1 MARITKGKHKLSR
14 RERYDLYPRLNDQ
27 SQIPKRLARRTPP
40 GEHKVYSPLSQ
51 YALQFREKQK
61 VKRLYGLLE
70 RQFRRFFK
78 MASKAKGETGLVLLR
93 LLELR
98 LDNCVFR
105 AGFAK
110 TRDQARQMT
119 THGHIKVN
127 GKKVNIPSYILKVG
141 DVVTVSSKI
150 TNLPWYDEIKKIS
163 EVYVPPSWIQKIS
176 IDTATVVS
184 LPQRDHVDPSINEK
198 YIVEFYSK

>member
-1 MARITKGKHKLSR
+1 MARITKGKYKLSR
-14 RERYDLYPRLNDQ
+14 RERFDLFPRLNEQ
-27 SQIPKRLARRTPP
+27 SQTPKRLVRRTPP

-51 YALQFREKQK
+51 YAIQFREKQK
-61 VKRLYGLLE
+61 VKRLYGLME

-78 MASKAKGETGLVLLR
+78 IASKSKGETGLVLLR

-98 LDNCVFR
+98 LDNFIFK

-110 TRDQARQMT
+110 TRDQARQLT
-119 THGHIKVN
+119 NHGHVKVN

-141 DVVTVSSKI
+141 DVVTISDKI
-150 TNLPWYDEIKKIS
+150 TNLKWYDEIKQIS
-163 EVYVPPSWIQKIS
+163 EVYVPPSWIQKNS
-176 IDTATVVS
+176 FDTATVVA
-184 LPQRDHVDPSINEK
+184 LPERDHVDPSINEK